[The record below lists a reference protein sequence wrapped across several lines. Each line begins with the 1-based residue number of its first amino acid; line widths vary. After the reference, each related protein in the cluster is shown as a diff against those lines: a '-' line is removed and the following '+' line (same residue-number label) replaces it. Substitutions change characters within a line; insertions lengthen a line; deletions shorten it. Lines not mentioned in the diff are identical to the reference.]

1 MKKVFIE
8 TLGCSK
14 NLNDSEIMLGILD
27 DHYTLCEEVSEADV
41 VIVNT
46 CSFIHDAKEE
56 SIETILEL
64 SKLKT
69 NGNCEK
75 LIVTGCLSQRYPETL
90 IEEIPEIDA
99 VIGTS
104 NFYEIEEVLDVLYD
118 EKNPHH
124 NNKLFM
130 KNVDIEIPEALPRIL
145 TTPSH
150 YAYLKIAEGCDNK
163 CTYCIIPKLRGKYRS
178 RKIEDIVEEAK
189 DLAGMG
195 IKELMIIAQDTS
207 RYGID
212 IYGEAKLDVLLG
224 ELSKIEGIKWIR
236 VHYSYP
242 DILDDRL
249 LDGFF
254 NNDKVVNYFDIPVQ
268 HASDNI
274 LKLMNR
280 RTSLKDIEEIISKI
294 RSRDPRSVIRTTV
307 IVGFPGETQ
316 TDFDILMNFVE
327 KVRFDRLGA
336 FEYSFEED
344 TPSAKLPNHL
354 SDEIKKER
362 RELLMEKQMI
372 ISESLSY
379 EKIGRVYEVVIEE
392 VAEAGKILV
401 GRTAFD
407 APDIDGV
414 VYVHTTL
421 PIEFGTFVNVKITD
435 ALEYDLIGVI
445 ENEDEYRK

>member
-27 DHYTLCEEVSEADV
+27 DHYILCEEVSEADV

-118 EKNPHH
+118 EKNSHH

-189 DLAGMG
+189 DLAIMG

-212 IYGEAKLDVLLG
+212 IYGEAKLDVLLS

-254 NNDKVVNYFDIPVQ
+254 NNEKVVNYFDIPVQ
-268 HASDNI
+268 HASDSI

-280 RTSLKDIEEIISKI
+280 RTSLKDIEDIISKI
-294 RSRDPRSVIRTTV
+294 RSRDPKSVIRTTV

-316 TDFDILMNFVE
+316 ADFDILMNFVE

-354 SDEIKKER
+354 SDEVKKER

>member
-27 DHYTLCEEVSEADV
+27 DHYTLCEDVSEAEV

-90 IEEIPEIDA
+90 LEEIPEIDA

-118 EKNPHH
+118 EKNSHH
-124 NNKLFM
+124 HNKLFM

-178 RKIEDIVEEAK
+178 RKIEDIVEEAQ
-189 DLAGMG
+189 DLASMG

-212 IYGEAKLDVLLG
+212 IYEEAKLDVLLA

-254 NNDKVVNYFDIPVQ
+254 NNEKVVNYFDIPVQ

-280 RTSLKDIEEIISKI
+280 RTSLKDIEAIISKI
-294 RSRDPRSVIRTTV
+294 RSRDPRAVIRTTV

-316 TDFDILMNFVE
+316 ADFDILMNFVE

-379 EKIGRVYEVVIEE
+379 EKIGSVYEVVIEE

-414 VYVHTTL
+414 VYVHTAL

>member
-178 RKIEDIVEEAK
+178 RKIEDIVDEAK
-189 DLAGMG
+189 DLAAMG

-316 TDFDILMNFVE
+316 ADFNILMNFVE

-392 VAEAGKILV
+392 VAEVGKILV

>member
-46 CSFIHDAKEE
+46 CSFIYDAKEE

-178 RKIEDIVEEAK
+178 RKIEDIVDEAK
-189 DLAGMG
+189 DLAAMG

-316 TDFDILMNFVE
+316 ADFNILMNFVE

-392 VAEAGKILV
+392 VAEVGKILV